1 MFEKLRESIEK
12 ISRLGIV
19 DAGHVEELVRDMQR
33 TLLSADVDVAL
44 VMQLS
49 NSIKK
54 RCMEKLPEGLSRK
67 EHVIKVVYEELTDI
81 LGGEKSEIALK
92 PKRILL
98 AGLYG
103 TGKTSTAAKLAR
115 FYQKKGLKAAL
126 VCCDVDRPAA
136 YEQLKQLAEKIDAPF
151 YGEKGSKDARKIIR
165 DAIGKLNADI
175 IIADSSGRNALDIQ
189 LIAEIN
195 GINDEMKPDEKI
207 LVIPADIGQA
217 ARAQAKAFHEALG
230 ITDVIVTK
238 TDATAKGGGAITAC
252 YETGASVKFITNGEG
267 VDSLEQ
273 YEPKKFVG
281 RIIGFPDM
289 ETLLEKASSAMDE
302 KKAEKVMSGDFD
314 IEEFYSQFESIKK
327 MGSFSQILDMMGLG
341 KIKGKVNIEGQ
352 EEKIR
357 KWRFIIDSMTPKE
370 RKNPDVLD
378 SSRIKR
384 IAAGSGAPESDVREF
399 FGNYSKAKKMM
410 KNISPSKMKRG
421 GMGGMLRKFGI

>member
-1 MFEKLRESIEK
+1 MFEKLRDSIQK
-12 ISRLGIV
+12 LSRLGIV
-19 DAGHVEELVRDMQR
+19 DAEHVEELVRDMQR
-33 TLLSADVDVAL
+33 TLLSSDVDVAL

-49 NSIKK
+49 DRIKN

-67 EHVIKVVYEELTDI
+67 EHVIKVVYDELTSI
-81 LGGEKSEIALK
+81 LGNEKSETSLK

-115 FYQKKGLKAAL
+115 FYQKKGLKTAL

-151 YGEKGSKDARKIIR
+151 YGENGNKDASAILREALVRMDADVIIV
-165 DAIGKLNADI
+165 
-175 IIADSSGRNALDIQ
+175 DSSGRNALDDT
-189 LIAEIN
+189 LIREIK
-195 GINDEMKPDEKI
+195 GLNDTMTPEEKI

-217 ARAQAKAFHEALG
+217 AKIQARAFHDALG
-230 ITDVIVTK
+230 ITDIIVTK

-252 YETGASVKFITNGEG
+252 YETGAKVKFITTGEG
-267 VDSLEQ
+267 IESLEQ
-273 YEPKKFVG
+273 YDPRKFVG
-281 RIIGFPDM
+281 RIIGFADM
-289 ETLLEKASSAMDE
+289 ETLLEKASTAMDE
-302 KKAEKVMSGDFD
+302 KKAEKVMSGNFD

-341 KIKGKVNIEGQ
+341 KMKGKVNIEGQ

-357 KWRFIIDSMTPKE
+357 KWRFVIDSMTPHEK
-370 RKNPDVLD
+370 KNPDVLD

-384 IAAGSGAPESDVREF
+384 IAAGSGTPESDVRELL
-399 FGNYSKAKKMM
+399 GNYSKAKKMM
-410 KNISPSKMKRG
+410 KTISPSKMKRG

>member
-67 EHVIKVVYEELTDI
+67 EHVIKFVYE
-81 LGGEKSEIALK
+81 
-92 PKRILL
+92 
-98 AGLYG
+98 
-103 TGKTSTAAKLAR
+103 
-115 FYQKKGLKAAL
+115 
-126 VCCDVDRPAA
+126 
-136 YEQLKQLAEKIDAPF
+136 QLAEKIDAPF

-207 LVIPADIGQA
+207 LVIHADIGQA

-238 TDATAKGGGAITAC
+238 TDATAKGGGALTAC
-252 YETGASVKFITNGEG
+252 YETGARVKFITTGEG

>member
-19 DAGHVEELVRDMQR
+19 DVEHVEELVRDMQR

-67 EHVIKVVYEELTDI
+67 EHVIKVVYEELTEI

-165 DAIGKLNADI
+165 DAIG
-175 IIADSSGRNALDIQ
+175 
-189 LIAEIN
+189 
-195 GINDEMKPDEKI
+195 
-207 LVIPADIGQA
+207 QA

-252 YETGASVKFITNGEG
+252 YETGARVKFITNGEG